1 MYNPVKHSGKL
12 ILTMGNENEL
22 NIGEKIRAARQS
34 RHMSLR
40 ALAAKANVSPSM
52 LSQIENNRANPSVTT
67 LYNLAEAL
75 SITVNY
81 FFPDPDEVPERLIEP
96 IILPDKT
103 ASELRADYGNG
114 MVLLAQPGLKSP
126 VVSLASRLAIEL
138 KSGVRWERLTASEE
152 KGIQFLEI
160 QYRPGTS
167 SGETMSQH
175 SGREF
180 GVILSGV
187 LTLEVGFE
195 RYTLKTGDSI
205 IFDSTT
211 PHRLSNEGTVT
222 MRAIWV
228 VFNRPP
234 E

>member
-1 MYNPVKHSGKL
+1 
-12 ILTMGNENEL
+12 MGNEKESS
-22 NIGEKIRAARQS
+22 IGEKIRSVRQS

-75 SITVNY
+75 SITVSY
-81 FFPDPDEVPERLIEP
+81 FFPDPDEPPERLMEAIV
-96 IILPDKT
+96 LTDKT
-103 ASELRADYGNG
+103 ASELRVDYGNG
-114 MVLLAQPGLKSP
+114 MVLIAQPALKSP

-138 KSGVRWERLTASEE
+138 KSGVRWERLTATEE

-180 GVILSGV
+180 GLVLAGV
-187 LTLEVGFE
+187 LTLEVGSE
-195 RYTLKTGDSI
+195 RYTLKAGDSI

-211 PHRLSNEGTVT
+211 PHRLSNEFSVT

-228 VFNRPP
+228 VINHNM

>member
-1 MYNPVKHSGKL
+1 
-12 ILTMGNENEL
+12 MGNENGL
-22 NIGEKIRAARQS
+22 DIGKKIRAARQNQG
-34 RHMSLR
+34 MSLR
-40 ALAAKANVSPSM
+40 ALAAKASVSPSM

-67 LYNLAEAL
+67 LYNIAEAL
-75 SITVNY
+75 SISVNY
-81 FFPDPDEVPERLIEP
+81 FFPDSDSVGERQNVPIVLA
-96 IILPDKT
+96 DKT

-114 MVLLAQPGLKSP
+114 VVLVMQPRVKSP
-126 VVSLASRLAIEL
+126 VVTTASRLAIEL
-138 KSGVRWERLTASEE
+138 KSGVRWERLTAAEE
-152 KGIQFLEI
+152 QDIQFLEI

-180 GVILSGV
+180 GLVFAGV

-195 RYTLKTGDSI
+195 RYILKPGDSI

-211 PHRLSNEGTVT
+211 PHRLSNEGAET

-228 VFNRPP
+228 VINRAP
-234 E
+234 